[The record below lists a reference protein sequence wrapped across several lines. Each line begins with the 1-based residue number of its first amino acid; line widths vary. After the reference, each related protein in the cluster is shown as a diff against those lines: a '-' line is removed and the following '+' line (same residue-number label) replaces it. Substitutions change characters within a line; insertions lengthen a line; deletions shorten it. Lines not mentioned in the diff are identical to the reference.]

1 MLTCRNICA
10 ISLSAEPAMQRVA
23 VTTGGTCPLPLL
35 TKINFLIRPNFM
47 RTVGG
52 GGELRDSWQDFE
64 MGVATR
70 LDNNVRVSQPKSPN
84 F

>member
-1 MLTCRNICA
+1 MMLTCRNIYA
-10 ISLSAEPAMQRVA
+10 ILLSAEPAMQRVA

-35 TKINFLIRPNFM
+35 TNINFLICPNSM
-47 RTVGG
+47 RKFG
-52 GGELRDSWQDFE
+52 GGELTDSWQDFE

-70 LDNNVRVSQPKSPN
+70 LDNNVRVSHPKSPN